1 MSGIQQIVAIAVG
14 IGLLTW
20 VVFLVS
26 RGKMQLR
33 YSLLWLLL
41 AIAVAMGAVFPQ
53 PLLFLSAACG
63 FEVPSN
69 FLFFVGFVLSIVIM
83 LSLSTI
89 VSSQAE
95 ALKNAIQRIAILE
108 KELEEKNR

>member
-20 VVFLVS
+20 VIILVS

-41 AIAVAMGAVFPQ
+41 AIAVALGAVFPQ
-53 PLLFLSAACG
+53 PLFFLSAACG
-63 FEVPSN
+63 FEAPSN

-108 KELEEKNR
+108 KELEEKSL